1 MMSEIPERYRCY
13 KPKEVADAVRIIP
26 DSTLRQKA
34 KAGEIPHHL
43 GPKNSLWFTI
53 EDIDEI
59 LSTLHRPVNK
69 TSAIENLGHEA
80 TEINP
85 FRTTTRPRTAHRTR
99 V

>member
-1 MMSEIPERYRCY
+1 MSEVPERFRCY
-13 KPKEVADAVRIIP
+13 RPKEVAEAVRIISE
-26 DSTLRQKA
+26 STLRQKA

-43 GPKNSLWFTI
+43 GPKNSLWFTV

-59 LSTLHRPVNK
+59 LHTLHRPANK
-69 TSAIENLGHEA
+69 KSAIENLGSEA

-85 FRTTTRPRTAHRTR
+85 FRTTSRSRTAHRTR